1 MLPIA
6 LGQPQGAHGLP
17 RHVADHRSRRGDVLD
32 DVAHERVVGR
42 ASKITRRNQSRPS
55 DFTFPAGERLAVEHT
70 LLEGTHA
77 DRIGVD
83 YHAAVFKQDFP
94 AHHVGN
100 AVPFT
105 RPHLRDVMRVDPP
118 APFEL
123 SITPEPQIPVR
134 VGGAPRLDTV
144 VGPAAFVA
152 DPDEVENL
160 RDHSCGSPAATLC
173 TG

>member
-1 MLPIA
+1 MSQESA
-6 LGQPQGAHGLP
+6 VQQN
-17 RHVADHRSRRGDVLD
+17 VKF
-32 DVAHERVVGR
+32 VVDGYAR
-42 ASKITRRNQSRPS
+42 FN
-55 DFTFPAGERLAVEHT
+55 AGERVPELWFFTPDAE
-70 LLEGTHA
+70 
-77 DRIGVD
+77 

-100 AVPFT
+100 AVPLT

-173 TG
+173 TGRRGLNPQGEPNAKAL